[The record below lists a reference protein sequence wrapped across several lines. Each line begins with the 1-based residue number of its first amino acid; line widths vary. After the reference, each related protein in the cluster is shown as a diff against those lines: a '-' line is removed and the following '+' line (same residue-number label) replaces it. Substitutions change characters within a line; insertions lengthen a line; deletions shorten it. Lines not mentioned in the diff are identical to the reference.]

1 MTNAIAEKTS
11 NQLSQDLL
19 LLHQE
24 LEWIRKN
31 EKIQYF
37 EPNGKVEEFIKL
49 IGTTSNIVYAFAAA
63 NGVGK
68 TTAAVN
74 ILGNIVF
81 GKQNKWF
88 DYPIFRE
95 WPYPKRARF
104 ITSSKNVEEIGPFH
118 SEIQKWWPKGRYEAI
133 KSGHSYYSQYKA
145 NGWVIDVMTYDQ
157 EPSQFEG
164 ANIGLI
170 IADEPMPRN
179 LWTPNISRLRA
190 GGFIMIPMTPLTDA
204 GWFFDEIV
212 PRHKDFIVTAGVE
225 EACIQHGTRGHL
237 EHAQIEQM
245 IAEYQ
250 PEDIEARVHG
260 KALYLAG
267 LIYKQFN
274 TQVHVLRETVSAPSN
289 ATIYQVVDPHSDK
302 PFACIWA
309 MVDGRGDVT
318 IVDEWPNVDFYKWR
332 NCQLNIKDYAKI
344 FRDKENGLK
353 VYKRIIDRHFADV
366 SYVTNKRTLREELRD
381 ECGLDFYPS
390 YKAESEVDT
399 GIIKVREYLK
409 YNPDQPL
416 AHTNKPKLYL
426 NPHCQN
432 TIKSFLR
439 WARDPKT
446 NKPQDE
452 YKDFMDCVRYLL
464 MDSPE
469 VDIPIPADVGQ
480 PKKMW

>member
-1 MTNAIAEKTS
+1 MINALQENNLS
-11 NQLSQDLL
+11 QLSQDLVL
-19 LLHQE
+19 LQTE
-24 LEWIRKN
+24 LNWIKEN
-31 EKIQYF
+31 EKIQFY
-37 EPNGKVEEFIKL
+37 EPNGKVEEFIHL
-49 IGTTSNIVYAFAAA
+49 IGTTQNIVYAFAAA

-81 GKQNKWF
+81 GRQNHWF
-88 DYPIFRE
+88 DYPLFKE

-118 SEIQKWWPKGRYEAI
+118 SEIERWWPKGRYEPL
-133 KSGHSYYSQYKA
+133 KSGKSYYSQYKA

-170 IADEPMPRN
+170 IADEPMPRS

-212 PRHKDFIVTAGVE
+212 PRHKDFVITAGVE
-225 EACIQHGTRGHL
+225 EACKQHGVRGHL
-237 EHAQIEQM
+237 EHDQIEAM

-274 TQVHVLRETVSAPSN
+274 TQVHVLKDAIQAPAN
-289 ATIYQVVDPHSDK
+289 ATVYQVVDPHSDK
-302 PFACIWA
+302 PFASIWA
-309 MVDGRGDVT
+309 FVDTRRDVY
-318 IVDEWPNVDFYKWR
+318 IVDEWPNVDFNKWK
-332 NCQLNIKDYAKI
+332 NCQLTIKDYAQI
-344 FRDKENGLK
+344 FRDKENGFN
-353 VYKRIIDRHFADV
+353 VHKRIIDRHFADV
-366 SYVTNKRTLREELRD
+366 SYVINKRTLREELRD
-381 ECGLDFYPS
+381 QEGLDFYPS
-390 YKAESEVDT
+390 YKAENEIDT

-409 YNPDQPL
+409 YNPDRPL
-416 AHTNKPKLYL
+416 STINRPKLFI

-446 NKPQDE
+446 NKPQDN

-464 MDSPE
+464 MDNPE
-469 VDIPIPADVGQ
+469 VDVPIPADVGQ
-480 PKKMW
+480 PRKLW